1 MPRAERV
8 QKISGHM
15 LRQGMMGSDM
25 SYEDM
30 LEAADFEERY
40 EAEVIGEEETAGR
53 PCWKLEARARD
64 DSVSYPRRLI
74 WIDKQNMMPLR
85 QELFALSGMML
96 KIRIMSEIEMVSG
109 RPVARRMEISDQLK
123 TVYSSRRIVAGS
135 TREARTAGTRHE
147 TKATEPSTRHPAP

>member
-1 MPRAERV
+1 
-8 QKISGHM
+8 M

-25 SYEDM
+25 SDEDM
-30 LEAADFEERY
+30 LEVADFDDKY
-40 EAEVIGEEETAGR
+40 EAEVIGEDETAGR

-85 QELFALSGMML
+85 QELFAASGMMP
-96 KIRIMSEIEMVSG
+96 KTWIMSEIEMVSA

-123 TVYSSRRIVAGS
+123 ERQNWLEGRRPRLESKA
-135 TREARTAGTRHE
+135 REGGLRGTCVRPLRVNH
-147 TKATEPSTRHPAP
+147 SVH